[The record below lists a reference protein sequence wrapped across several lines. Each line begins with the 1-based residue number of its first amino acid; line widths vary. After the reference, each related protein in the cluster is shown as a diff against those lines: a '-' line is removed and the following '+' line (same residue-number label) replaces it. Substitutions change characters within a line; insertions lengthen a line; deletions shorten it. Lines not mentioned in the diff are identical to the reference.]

1 MKICLTEKS
10 SGRQLFIPLLPNEVQ
25 VKTGANTIPINII
38 KTGEVRIPR
47 GVKATGYSWDGTFPG
62 ISLSNVT
69 FVTDWQEPKR
79 IVAQLNEWRI
89 NNSELNLMV
98 GEYINDD
105 VFIEDFHYKY
115 FGVDNIKYSI
125 TLTKAPNLFVT
136 TSPAPPAKESQSSG
150 GSGAAY
156 PTGKVTGK
164 KVTYRKGPGKEY
176 AKLGTLKKGTV
187 VTIYGTSGS
196 WYKINQSPEWWI
208 KSSYVKITSGE
219 ATKSKK
225 SSSKKKKKNNSSSSN
240 TNTNNSK
247 KDLVANVASTKIVG
261 LAVKAVKTVGTAAK
275 VASAVSKALKKG

>member
-98 GEYINDD
+98 GKYINDD
-105 VFIEDFHYKY
+105 VFIEDFPYKY

-164 KVTYRKGPGKEY
+164 KVNYRKGPGKNY

-225 SSSKKKKKNNSSSSN
+225 SKKKTKKKNKNSTSN
-240 TNTNNSK
+240 TKTNNSK
-247 KDLVANVASTKIVG
+247 KNLSTTLPSTKLVNT
-261 LAVKAVKTVGTAAK
+261 KAKVVKTS
-275 VASAVSKALKKG
+275 ASNRRISGMTQ